1 MNFLL
6 DSAYIRIYIQSIVYV
21 EIYTMIKDNEIFEL
35 HAEFCKMIAS
45 PRRLMIVE
53 LLAEKEMSV
62 SEIAQTLDLPHS
74 NVSQHLRVMRSRHI
88 VSTRKE
94 GQTVYYSLTHPK
106 LPKVCAEIRAIL
118 LDGME
123 MRGKKASGMMRRK

>member
-1 MNFLL
+1 MTVK
-6 DSAYIRIYIQSIVYV
+6 DREVY
-21 EIYTMIKDNEIFEL
+21 EL

-53 LLAEKEMSV
+53 LLAKKELSV
-62 SEIAQTLDLPHS
+62 SEIAQALEVPHS

-88 VSTRKE
+88 VATRKD
-94 GQTVYYSLTHPK
+94 GQTVYYRLTNAR
-106 LPKVCAEIRAIL
+106 LPKVCAEIRSIL

-123 MRGKKASGMMRRK
+123 MRGKKARGMVKKI